1 MPVIAHIMLAL
12 VYVTASVF
20 GAAALIRYDVIKDAV
35 LAPWIAG
42 GVGLGSALVM
52 AQIHMALS
60 RLGGNNSV
68 ADQLFELKG
77 EMRRLSTRVAQAE
90 AHAAELKDSFE
101 KEITNRRETI
111 VNEMRGLEDMISKL
125 GRNFESRLQIV
136 RASAAENTLEGAG
149 ALDAVKDA
157 LRENRV
163 DLHLQPIVNLPQ
175 RRVCFYEGFTR
186 LRRPDGKLIMP
197 AEFMAAAERANLLGV
212 IDNMLLFRCVQI
224 VRRLSERD
232 RRVGVFCN
240 VSMASL
246 EDEQFFPPF
255 LEFMKENRD
264 LAGSM
269 IFELGLRNFKARSDT
284 AARNMGR
291 LRDLGFRFSLDKGDG
306 LMVDLPELQA
316 NGIRFMK
323 VNGERLLQELTVGG
337 ERPISAITRD
347 IEPEDVPAL
356 FTRYGVDL
364 IAEKVES
371 EKSVIEILEFAI
383 PFGQGH
389 VFGAPRPIKGSLLEE
404 TAPPPDFIRR
414 VAAQAM

>member
-1 MPVIAHIMLAL
+1 MPIIAHIMIAL
-12 VYVTASVF
+12 VYLTGAGLGGLALTQYYGADPALAGLAAV
-20 GAAALIRYDVIKDAV
+20 AAALAC
-35 LAPWIAG
+35 
-42 GVGLGSALVM
+42 
-52 AQIHMALS
+52 AQLHMAIARTAGAS
-60 RLGGNNSV
+60 
-68 ADQLFELKG
+68 ATEKALFEMKTELRKLTT
-77 EMRRLSTRVAQAE
+77 RLAETEAQS
-90 AHAAELKDSFE
+90 KDLVQSFE
-101 KEITNRRETI
+101 RESANRREAI
-111 VNEMRGLEDMISKL
+111 VSEMRGLEDMITKL
-125 GRNFESRLQIV
+125 GKNFENRLQVV
-136 RASAAENTLEGAG
+136 RAGVEDPSLDGAS
-149 ALDAVKDA
+149 ALDAVRDA

-186 LRRPDGKLIMP
+186 LRRADGKLIMP
-197 AEFMAAAERANLLGV
+197 SEFLGAAERANLLGV

-232 RRVGVFCN
+232 RRIGVFCN
-240 VSMASL
+240 IAMASL
-246 EDEQFFPPF
+246 EDDNFFPSF

-269 IFELGLRNFKARSDT
+269 IFEMGVKTFQRRSDL
-284 AARNMGR
+284 ASRNMGR

-306 LMVDLPELQA
+306 LAFDLPELHSA
-316 NGIRFMK
+316 GVRFVKINGD
-323 VNGERLLQELTVGG
+323 RLLEELTPGG
-337 ERPISAITRD
+337 ERPVSSITRD
-347 IEPEDVPAL
+347 IAPEDVPAV

-371 EKSVIEILEFAI
+371 EKSVIELLEFDI

-414 VAAQAM
+414 VGAAAM